1 MESDDTGSYFLV
13 TRKVLDELDDVNA
26 PLPVIYDILRYN
38 GTEWICVPD
47 ISILNNIILGA
58 GLAWNYLTKT
68 LSLTN
73 PLPATTI
80 PSSALTSTSLGAP
93 QWTVFSVGSASKPS
107 FLSYNGTTFSG
118 I

>member
-13 TRKVLDELDDVNA
+13 TRKVLDELDDVTIV
-26 PLPVIYDILRYN
+26 LPILGNTLQYDGSQWLN
-38 GTEWICVPD
+38 VPD
-47 ISILNNIILGA
+47 YSVFNSIILGA

-80 PSSALTSTSLGAP
+80 PSSTLTSTSLGAP
-93 QWTVFSVGSASKPS
+93 QWTVFSSGSASKPS